1 MTEAS
6 SSERDTTILRDDV
19 TPKRG
24 CESESPDETRLIA
37 SEFAR
42 NLPAGTVLSLV
53 GDLGAGKT
61 EFVKGLAIG
70 LGVENEVASPT
81 FTVVHEYRG
90 GRLALFHMDFYR
102 LNEERELD
110 EVGFDDY
117 LMAGG
122 VCAIE
127 WGDKFP
133 KRLPPDSVTV
143 RFIIHGNDKRTIV
156 W

>member
-1 MTEAS
+1 MN
-6 SSERDTTILRDDV
+6 V
-19 TPKRG
+19 TPTRD

-42 NLPAGTVLSLV
+42 NLPARTVLSLI

-70 LGVENEVASPT
+70 LGVENEVTSPT

-133 KRLPPDSVTV
+133 KRLPVDSVTV